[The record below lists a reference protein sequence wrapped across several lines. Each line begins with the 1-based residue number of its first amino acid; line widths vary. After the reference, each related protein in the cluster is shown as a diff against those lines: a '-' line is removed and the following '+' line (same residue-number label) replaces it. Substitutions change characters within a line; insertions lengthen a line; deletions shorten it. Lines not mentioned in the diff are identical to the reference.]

1 MGNKK
6 LFKAILI
13 TNIFIHILVGAALI
27 VFSHDSFERSHLFIG
42 LVIILT
48 GLPNLLIYL
57 VGGGHKE
64 FFKHPY
70 IIFSFVSVIIGLIFI
85 LCDELSVVHMCLVWG
100 ILDIVRSAYEI
111 FDAIREFKHDKLE
124 IIEIIAGTADL
135 ILGILLT
142 IEKEEG
148 ITMHLIIMGAAL
160 ILIGIRFIVELIIKT
175 KHPKEVHE

>member
-1 MGNKK
+1 MENKG
-6 LFKAILI
+6 LFKAILV
-13 TNIFIHILVGAALI
+13 TNIIIHILVGAALI

-42 LVIILT
+42 LVILIT

-70 IIFSFVSVIIGLIFI
+70 IIFSFVAVIIGLIFI

-111 FDAIREFKHDKLE
+111 FDAIRELKHDKLE

-135 ILGILLT
+135 ILGVLLT

-148 ITMHLIIMGAAL
+148 IRMHLIIMGAAL
-160 ILIGIRFIVELIIKT
+160 ILIGLRFIVELIIKS
-175 KHPKEVHE
+175 KEKKIAE

>member
-1 MGNKK
+1 MENKG

-13 TNIFIHILVGAALI
+13 TNIIIHILVGVALI

-42 LVIILT
+42 LVILIT

-64 FFKHPY
+64 FFKQPY
-70 IIFSFVSVIIGLIFI
+70 IIFSFVAVIIGLIFI

-111 FDAIREFKHDKLE
+111 FDAIRELKHDKWE
-124 IIEIIAGTADL
+124 IVEIVAGTADL

-160 ILIGIRFIVELIIKT
+160 ILIGLRFIAHLVISS
-175 KHPKEVHE
+175 KHKEIQHE

>member
-1 MGNKK
+1 MVNKG

-13 TNIFIHILVGAALI
+13 ANIIIHILVGAALI

-42 LVIILT
+42 LVILIT

-70 IIFSFVSVIIGLIFI
+70 IIFSFVAVIIGLIFI
-85 LCDELSVVHMCLVWG
+85 LCDELSVIHMCLVWG

-111 FDAIREFKHDKLE
+111 FDAIRELKHDKWE
-124 IIEIIAGTADL
+124 IVEIVAGTADL

-160 ILIGIRFIVELIIKT
+160 ILIGLRFIVQLIVSSKHKEIK
-175 KHPKEVHE
+175 HE